1 MELNELKRDLD
12 MLATHIQMRFENML
26 YAQKEYIIFNE
37 EDLEHDTPDDYL
49 EMRND
54 IMGNVFDI
62 HPLKV
67 VRGDN
72 NHYIDVVTADG
83 EFTKHR
89 IRIYDIPLEDRI
101 KLLELMENCMDDSN
115 YMKNEK

>member
-12 MLATHIQMRFENML
+12 MLITHIQMKFENML

-37 EDLEHDTPDDYL
+37 DDLQHDTPDDYL
-49 EMRND
+49 EMRD
-54 IMGNVFDI
+54 KTTGNVFDI

-67 VRGDN
+67 VREDN

-89 IRIYDIPLEDRI
+89 IRIYDIVLEDRI
-101 KLLELMENCMDDSN
+101 KLLELMEQNLED
-115 YMKNEK
+115 

>member
-12 MLATHIQMRFENML
+12 MLITHIQMKFENML

-37 EDLEHDTPDDYL
+37 DDLQHDTPDDYL
-49 EMRND
+49 EMRD
-54 IMGNVFDI
+54 YYCNVFDI

-67 VRGDN
+67 VREDN

-89 IRIYDIPLEDRI
+89 IRIYDIVLEDRI
-101 KLLELMENCMDDSN
+101 KLLELMEQNLED
-115 YMKNEK
+115 